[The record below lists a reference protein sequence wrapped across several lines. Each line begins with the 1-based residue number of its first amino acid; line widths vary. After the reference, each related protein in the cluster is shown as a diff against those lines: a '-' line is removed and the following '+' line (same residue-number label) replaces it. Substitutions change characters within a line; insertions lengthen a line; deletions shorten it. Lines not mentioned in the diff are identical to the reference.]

1 VRLTI
6 VSRARLWFECRNPGS
21 KRFRSALKPEQGL
34 FYLHLNTPITGLKE
48 VHQDTLK
55 EIIEETAGLLRDRFL
70 GKIFQLSESSFAI
83 DFGLKGD
90 GYLFISTD
98 PSSPRLYLIK
108 RSVREL
114 EKQSVSLSHFG
125 QYLRANLG
133 GGKVLSI
140 TKEADE
146 RVVRL
151 SFTVADEL
159 GDNATCELVA
169 QLTGRSANLFLLD
182 GSGRITHALRAP
194 RGSGQQIGEQ
204 YRPPTIQPK
213 QHSEES
219 RFTRGLFPTLSEAA
233 DEYYRQL
240 ASKNEFDNLAAT
252 LSAHLRKEIS
262 KLKKLK
268 ANLEKDTIAHG
279 NPDDHRRLGDLL
291 LANIA
296 NAVRDANKVK
306 LTDYYAEGAPTIE
319 VEIDEKTSLQDAAG
333 EAFSRYSKSRRAVE
347 EIGTRLIQ
355 LERDLR
361 KVEEKRAR
369 LERAIADR
377 DLTAL
382 AALDQPKDK
391 KAFAGTKQKASTAI
405 PGMRRYRS
413 SDGYE
418 VIVGRSARDNDQLT
432 FRVARPYDLWL
443 HAGDYPGSHVI
454 VRNSSR
460 NEIPHRTIIE
470 AAQLAAKFSQ
480 AATDSKVTIHY
491 TQRKFLTKPKGAAP
505 GLVRMSS
512 FRSVTVEPG
521 ETMER
526 L

>member
-1 VRLTI
+1 L
-6 VSRARLWFECRNPGS
+6 G
-21 KRFRSALKPEQGL
+21 SALKPEQGL
-34 FYLHLNTPITGLKE
+34 FCFLATGWSKE

-55 EIIEETAGLLRDRFL
+55 EIIEESAGLLRNRFL
-70 GKIFQLSESSFAI
+70 GKVFQLSESSFAI

-114 EKQSVSLSHFG
+114 EKRSVSLSHFG
-125 QYLRANLG
+125 QALRANLG
-133 GGKVLSI
+133 GGKLLSI
-140 TKEADE
+140 TKEAHE
-146 RVVRL
+146 RVLRL
-151 SFTVADEL
+151 SFTVTDDL
-159 GDNATCELVA
+159 GDIATHELVA

-182 GSGRITHALRAP
+182 ESGRITHALRAP
-194 RGSGQQIGEQ
+194 RGEGQQIGVQ
-204 YRPPTIQPK
+204 YRPPTGQTKPC
-213 QHSEES
+213 SEES
-219 RFTRGLFPTLSEAA
+219 RLTRGDFPTMSEAA
-233 DEYYRQL
+233 DGHYRQL
-240 ASKNEFDNLAAT
+240 ASENEFDNLAAT
-252 LSAHLRKEIS
+252 LSANLRKEIS
-262 KLKKLK
+262 RRKKLK

-279 NPDDHRRLGDLL
+279 NPDDHKRLGDLL
-291 LANIA
+291 LGNIA
-296 NAVRDANKVK
+296 SAVRDGNKVK

-333 EAFSRYSKSRRAVE
+333 EAFSRYSKSKRAVK
-347 EIGTRLIQ
+347 EIGTRLLQ
-355 LERDLR
+355 LERELR
-361 KVEEKRAR
+361 EVEEKLAT
-369 LERAIADR
+369 LERAITDR

-382 AALDQPKDK
+382 AALDKPSDK
-391 KAFAGTKQKASTAI
+391 KGSVKPKQKASQAI

-432 FRVARPYDLWL
+432 FRVARPNDLWL

-460 NEIPHRTIIE
+460 SEIPHRTIIE

-480 AATDSKVTIHY
+480 AGSDSKVTIHY
-491 TQRKFLTKPKGAAP
+491 TRRKFLTKPKGAAP